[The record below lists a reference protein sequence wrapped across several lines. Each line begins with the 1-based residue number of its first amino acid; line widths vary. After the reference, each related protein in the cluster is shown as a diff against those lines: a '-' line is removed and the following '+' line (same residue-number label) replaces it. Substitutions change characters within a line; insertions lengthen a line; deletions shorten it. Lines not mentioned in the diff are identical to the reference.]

1 MTRIVLA
8 SFLLALG
15 GVAAAAGAPK
25 VLDPWIRATPPQVT
39 TAAAYVTLEGGETAD
54 RLTGA
59 KTNVAAKVEIHST
72 MQHDGMTLMMP
83 MEALPVPARST
94 VKLAPGAEHLML
106 TGLKRALTPG
116 ETVTITL
123 QFEHA
128 GAMDV
133 AFPVVDARAE
143 DHAEQHGDHAGHH

>member
-1 MTRIVLA
+1 MTRMVLA
-8 SFLLALG
+8 TALLALG
-15 GVAAAAGAPK
+15 GAAAAADAPK
-25 VLDPWIRATPPQVT
+25 VVDPWIRATPPQVT
-39 TAAAYVTLEGGETAD
+39 TAAAYLTVEGGEIAD
-54 RLTGA
+54 RLTSA

-72 MQHDGMTLMMP
+72 MQRDGMTHMMP
-83 MEALPVPARST
+83 IEALPVPAHTT

-128 GAMDV
+128 GAVDI

-143 DHAEQHGDHAGHH
+143 DHAVQHGDHASQH